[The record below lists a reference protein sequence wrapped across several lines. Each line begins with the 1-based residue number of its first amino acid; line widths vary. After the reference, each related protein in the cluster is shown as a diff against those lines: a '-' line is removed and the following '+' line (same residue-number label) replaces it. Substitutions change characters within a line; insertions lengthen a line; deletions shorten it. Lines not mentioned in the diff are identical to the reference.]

1 MPPKVPVFISYA
13 REDSTAARKLYDE
26 LQRIG
31 ADPWLDE
38 VSLLPGER
46 WKVAIK
52 KAIRASSY
60 FIALLST
67 KAVTKRGVVQSE
79 LRQALE
85 ILDEF
90 PDSGIFVIPVRIEE
104 CSPSDDRLKDLNWVD
119 LFPAFDKGVDK
130 IRRLLFPDQTGQAS
144 LAKDVLSPDFY
155 VYVSDAKIVML
166 SSQIPATVVSQLA
179 ADLRLEQNALR
190 QSSTDPMTP
199 MARYALVKI
208 VSSYLRDH
216 QQVGTLDSPS
226 TYFEG
231 ELTMK
236 WGPYRT
242 LSGAWDEPSPLVYFG
257 GKTEN
262 TIVGLGGSA
271 RHVIGSVGA
280 SGAHSHS
287 ATPYLVAK
295 LYEGLELPLPKED
308 ESALQHQETFRRRLP
323 NSNREHIA
331 MAVDLAT
338 TQMIGTEQRLRFL
351 ARRLAFFERNK
362 HDAWS
367 ENMNIL
373 LGTPLYVCLTD
384 D

>member
-1 MPPKVPVFISYA
+1 MPTKVPVFISYA
-13 REDSTAARKLYDE
+13 REDSAAARKLYDE
-26 LQRIG
+26 LRRIG

-38 VSLLPGER
+38 ESLLPGEK

-52 KAIRASSY
+52 RAIRASSY

-67 KAVTKRGVVQSE
+67 RAVTKRGVVQSE

-179 ADLRLEQNALR
+179 ADLGLEQNALR

-199 MARYALVKI
+199 TAR
-208 VSSYLRDH
+208 
-216 QQVGTLDSPS
+216 
-226 TYFEG
+226 
-231 ELTMK
+231 
-236 WGPYRT
+236 
-242 LSGAWDEPSPLVYFG
+242 
-257 GKTEN
+257 
-262 TIVGLGGSA
+262 
-271 RHVIGSVGA
+271 
-280 SGAHSHS
+280 
-287 ATPYLVAK
+287 
-295 LYEGLELPLPKED
+295 
-308 ESALQHQETFRRRLP
+308 
-323 NSNREHIA
+323 
-331 MAVDLAT
+331 
-338 TQMIGTEQRLRFL
+338 
-351 ARRLAFFERNK
+351 
-362 HDAWS
+362 
-367 ENMNIL
+367 
-373 LGTPLYVCLTD
+373 
-384 D
+384 